1 MRHKVAELEGA
12 LLDLAVAKAEGLVL
26 DPEWIDVS
34 TFDDVARGE
43 RRLVRGGPPI
53 APEFSSDWQHGGPII
68 ERDAIALQP
77 DEPLISTEVQRAAGM
92 APVAW
97 TAWQWRD
104 PRRRMMRGA
113 TPLRAAMRFLV
124 ASKFGDE
131 VELP

>member
-12 LLDLAVAKAEGLVL
+12 LLDAAVALAEGNAWRFEQVNGETLCCTQAGSGAYTMWCGFE
-26 DPEWIDVS
+26 PS
-34 TFDDVARGE
+34 VAWSQ
-43 RRLVRGGPPI
+43 GGR
-53 APEFSSDWQHGGPII
+53 II
-68 ERDAIALQP
+68 QREAIALQP

-104 PRRRMMRGA
+104 PNRRMMRGA
-113 TPLRAAMRFLV
+113 TPLVAAMRLRV

-131 VELP
+131 VDLP

>member
-1 MRHKVAELEGA
+1 MRHKVAELDGA
-12 LLDLAVAKAEGLVL
+12 MLDAAVAKAEGLHVECIS
-26 DPEWIDVS
+26 DIS
-34 TFDDVARGE
+34 GCQ
-43 RRLVRGGPPI
+43 LVNWHPDHGTTYY
-53 APEFSSDWQHGGPII
+53 APHWSWEHGGPLI

-104 PRRRMMRGA
+104 PNRRMMRGA
-113 TPLRAAMRFLV
+113 TPLRAAMRLLV